1 MTRFGLRGGDGM
13 TAIENATIWRVVV
26 PSTNRTRPGR
36 VLAAR
41 LTRIQAAEMVELLRK
56 DGVKCEIGRA

>member
-1 MTRFGLRGGDGM
+1 M